1 MPATRRARA
10 AAAEREAK
18 RRAAHEISVERTR
31 LVGKLDVGV
40 LSVIAGFGGKRE
52 LWGVA
57 LAFKEH
63 GVEILASEPT
73 LDAILLASR
82 GDTVLRK
89 TFRPKP
95 GAQRQRRFGGSM
107 FDRLRVDS
115 VDRFDANLAALNAWK
130 DAMDEEAKPKAALVA
145 RLVDGVVHH
154 GACDVTNTDWTPD
167 AIENLHLVSLRGAQ
181 ARVPFLVFV
190 GSKNVCDPGC
200 WCAGMQHTSV
210 FVKAGAACERLVTWC
225 EPQGE
230 NDASC
235 RYYSASR
242 ETSAGVAA
250 ALGIAPDEVGFA
262 LRTALLAANVHKK
275 GKDQWMAIERL
286 AKNGSN
292 AYFCDSYGDE
302 SWESLEEFEETQAL
316 GGAACSSFPFSFTI
330 GRLEFA
336 DDQGFGDSPRK
347 LLPDACALL
356 EARLQDPTASVA
368 GTMKKLQS
376 WQASLNATRWARA
389 KAAARAAAPNCP
401 EEDLWAHES
410 DCMPFEY
417 DGPATASNSG
427 MGGCAIA

>member
-18 RRAAHEISVERTR
+18 RRAAHEVSVERTR

-73 LDAILLASR
+73 LDSILLASR
-82 GDTVLRK
+82 GDTVL
-89 TFRPKP
+89 
-95 GAQRQRRFGGSM
+95 
-107 FDRLRVDS
+107 
-115 VDRFDANLAALNAWK
+115 
-130 DAMDEEAKPKAALVA
+130 
-145 RLVDGVVHH
+145 
-154 GACDVTNTDWTPD
+154 
-167 AIENLHLVSLRGAQ
+167 
-181 ARVPFLVFV
+181 
-190 GSKNVCDPGC
+190 
-200 WCAGMQHTSV
+200 
-210 FVKAGAACERLVTWC
+210 
-225 EPQGE
+225 
-230 NDASC
+230 
-235 RYYSASR
+235 
-242 ETSAGVAA
+242 
-250 ALGIAPDEVGFA
+250 
-262 LRTALLAANVHKK
+262 
-275 GKDQWMAIERL
+275 
-286 AKNGSN
+286 
-292 AYFCDSYGDE
+292 
-302 SWESLEEFEETQAL
+302 
-316 GGAACSSFPFSFTI
+316 
-330 GRLEFA
+330 EFA
-336 DDQGFGDSPRK
+336 DDRAFGDSPRK

>member
-10 AAAEREAK
+10 AAAEREVK
-18 RRAAHEISVERTR
+18 RRAAHEVSVERTR

-95 GAQRQRRFGGSM
+95 GAQRQRRFGGSS

-130 DAMDEEAKPKAALVA
+130 DA
-145 RLVDGVVHH
+145 
-154 GACDVTNTDWTPD
+154 
-167 AIENLHLVSLRGAQ
+167 
-181 ARVPFLVFV
+181 
-190 GSKNVCDPGC
+190 
-200 WCAGMQHTSV
+200 
-210 FVKAGAACERLVTWC
+210 
-225 EPQGE
+225 
-230 NDASC
+230 
-235 RYYSASR
+235 
-242 ETSAGVAA
+242 
-250 ALGIAPDEVGFA
+250 
-262 LRTALLAANVHKK
+262 
-275 GKDQWMAIERL
+275 
-286 AKNGSN
+286 
-292 AYFCDSYGDE
+292 
-302 SWESLEEFEETQAL
+302 
-316 GGAACSSFPFSFTI
+316 SFTI
-330 GRLEFA
+330 GRLEFP
-336 DDQGFGDSPRK
+336 DDRAFGDSPRK

>member
-95 GAQRQRRFGGSM
+95 GAQRQRRFGGSS

-145 RLVDGVVHH
+145 RLV
-154 GACDVTNTDWTPD
+154 
-167 AIENLHLVSLRGAQ
+167 
-181 ARVPFLVFV
+181 
-190 GSKNVCDPGC
+190 
-200 WCAGMQHTSV
+200 
-210 FVKAGAACERLVTWC
+210 
-225 EPQGE
+225 
-230 NDASC
+230 
-235 RYYSASR
+235 
-242 ETSAGVAA
+242 
-250 ALGIAPDEVGFA
+250 
-262 LRTALLAANVHKK
+262 
-275 GKDQWMAIERL
+275 
-286 AKNGSN
+286 
-292 AYFCDSYGDE
+292 
-302 SWESLEEFEETQAL
+302 
-316 GGAACSSFPFSFTI
+316 
-330 GRLEFA
+330 
-336 DDQGFGDSPRK
+336 
-347 LLPDACALL
+347 
-356 EARLQDPTASVA
+356 
-368 GTMKKLQS
+368 
-376 WQASLNATRWARA
+376 NATRWARA

>member
-10 AAAEREAK
+10 AAAEREVK

-73 LDAILLASR
+73 LDSILLASR
-82 GDTVLRK
+82 GDTVLR
-89 TFRPKP
+89 
-95 GAQRQRRFGGSM
+95 
-107 FDRLRVDS
+107 
-115 VDRFDANLAALNAWK
+115 
-130 DAMDEEAKPKAALVA
+130 
-145 RLVDGVVHH
+145 
-154 GACDVTNTDWTPD
+154 
-167 AIENLHLVSLRGAQ
+167 
-181 ARVPFLVFV
+181 
-190 GSKNVCDPGC
+190 
-200 WCAGMQHTSV
+200 
-210 FVKAGAACERLVTWC
+210 
-225 EPQGE
+225 
-230 NDASC
+230 
-235 RYYSASR
+235 
-242 ETSAGVAA
+242 
-250 ALGIAPDEVGFA
+250 
-262 LRTALLAANVHKK
+262 
-275 GKDQWMAIERL
+275 IERL

-336 DDQGFGDSPRK
+336 DDRAFGDSPRK

-356 EARLQDPTASVA
+356 EARLQDPAASVA

>member
-1 MPATRRARA
+1 M
-10 AAAEREAK
+10 
-18 RRAAHEISVERTR
+18 
-31 LVGKLDVGV
+31 
-40 LSVIAGFGGKRE
+40 
-52 LWGVA
+52 
-57 LAFKEH
+57 
-63 GVEILASEPT
+63 
-73 LDAILLASR
+73 
-82 GDTVLRK
+82 
-89 TFRPKP
+89 
-95 GAQRQRRFGGSM
+95 
-107 FDRLRVDS
+107 
-115 VDRFDANLAALNAWK
+115 
-130 DAMDEEAKPKAALVA
+130 
-145 RLVDGVVHH
+145 
-154 GACDVTNTDWTPD
+154 
-167 AIENLHLVSLRGAQ
+167 
-181 ARVPFLVFV
+181 
-190 GSKNVCDPGC
+190 
-200 WCAGMQHTSV
+200 
-210 FVKAGAACERLVTWC
+210 
-225 EPQGE
+225 
-230 NDASC
+230 
-235 RYYSASR
+235 
-242 ETSAGVAA
+242 
-250 ALGIAPDEVGFA
+250 
-262 LRTALLAANVHKK
+262 LLAANVHKK

-292 AYFCDSYGDE
+292 SYFCDSYGDE

-336 DDQGFGDSPRK
+336 DDRSFGDSPRK

>member
-10 AAAEREAK
+10 AAAEREVK

-82 GDTVLRK
+82 GDTVL
-89 TFRPKP
+89 
-95 GAQRQRRFGGSM
+95 
-107 FDRLRVDS
+107 
-115 VDRFDANLAALNAWK
+115 
-130 DAMDEEAKPKAALVA
+130 
-145 RLVDGVVHH
+145 
-154 GACDVTNTDWTPD
+154 
-167 AIENLHLVSLRGAQ
+167 
-181 ARVPFLVFV
+181 
-190 GSKNVCDPGC
+190 
-200 WCAGMQHTSV
+200 
-210 FVKAGAACERLVTWC
+210 
-225 EPQGE
+225 
-230 NDASC
+230 
-235 RYYSASR
+235 
-242 ETSAGVAA
+242 
-250 ALGIAPDEVGFA
+250 
-262 LRTALLAANVHKK
+262 
-275 GKDQWMAIERL
+275 
-286 AKNGSN
+286 
-292 AYFCDSYGDE
+292 
-302 SWESLEEFEETQAL
+302 

-336 DDQGFGDSPRK
+336 DDRAFGDSPRK